1 MKPTKCR
8 KTIWSIY
15 ETCTFMFIIFIFIF
29 FYFLLIYYF
38 IYLFFFCILKHCV
51 LWRVSLYFYFVLLI
65 RCPFYKNRP
74 LISGWCFDYTTVCIT
89 FCSYIKLLYIQWSQC
104 RPCWRPVQ
112 APTTVTVYRACPCV
126 TTDTATVCSPYSSDM
141 TWVN

>member
-1 MKPTKCR
+1 MVNL
-8 KTIWSIY
+8 WNLYIY
-15 ETCTFMFIIFIFIF
+15 V
-29 FYFLLIYYF
+29 YYF
-38 IYLFFFCILKHCV
+38 HFYLFLFFINSLFNYFFLVFLNIV

-65 RCPFYKNRP
+65 LCPFYKNRP
-74 LISGWCFDYTTVCIT
+74 LISGWCSDYTTVSIT
-89 FCSYIKLLYIQWSQC
+89 FCSYIKLLYIQWLQC

-126 TTDTATVCSPYSSDM
+126 TTDTATVCSPYNSDM